1 MAPFFKAALS
11 AELMAI
17 KILSWNV
24 NGYRAVL
31 KKGFGDFLSSVQP
44 DILGLQEVKACP
56 EQLAPGNTA
65 FAGYR
70 FAWNCAERKGYS
82 GVAAFFRPVPV
93 SVAKGFGIKRFDD
106 EGRVITLEYK
116 DFYLLNVYF
125 PNGGQG
131 PVRLAYKLEFYE
143 AFLKHIEK
151 LRKTGKAV
159 IFCGDVNTAHREI
172 DLARPKEN
180 VGNSGFMPV
189 ERAWLDKITSLG
201 WVDTFRALHPEPG
214 RYTWWD
220 YKTRARERNVGWR
233 IDYFFINKE
242 KAGLVK
248 DAFILPEVQGSDHC
262 PVGMLLGVD

>member
-1 MAPFFKAALS
+1 MP
-11 AELMAI
+11 M

-31 KKGFGDFLSSVQP
+31 KKGFGVFLSSAKP

-56 EQLAPGNTA
+56 EQLSPEDTA
-65 FAGYR
+65 FPGYGC
-70 FAWNCAERKGYS
+70 AWNCAARKGYS
-82 GVAAFFRPVPV
+82 GVGAFFSRPPV
-93 SVAKGFGIKRFDD
+93 SVSGGLGIKRFDD
-106 EGRVITLEYK
+106 EGRVITLEYR

-131 PVRLAYKLEFYE
+131 PERLAYKLEFHN
-143 AFLKHIEK
+143 AFLAHIEK
-151 LRKTGKAV
+151 LRRSGRAV

-180 VGNSGFMPV
+180 VNNSGFMPV
-189 ERAWLDKITSLG
+189 ERAWLDRVTALG
-201 WVDTFRALHPEPG
+201 WLDTFRAFHPEPG

-233 IDYFFINKE
+233 IDYFFINRE
-242 KAGLVK
+242 KASLVA
-248 DAFILPEVQGSDHC
+248 DAFILPEVPGSDHC
-262 PVGMLLGVD
+262 PAGITLDVH